1 VRDVVR
7 ALLIAA
13 TLLFLTI
20 PSQFGATSASYT
32 LATLLMFGANIALT
46 AIFRTGDL
54 HEPAAHIRR
63 TAALV
68 ATTVASLLLVIAARA
83 WLYEML
89 IYPHDPLR
97 ADMLIVIQEG
107 IRRMLRGQNP
117 YTMYHIPWD
126 ATLPYG
132 PVLWLPYAVPYMLR
146 VDVRFVA
153 LLGELFVPVAC
164 ALSAMACAW
173 RGRYGAAIASVV
185 LLAAIAE
192 SPDLRGFSSIAHT
205 PSYWPGIALLA
216 WLVSRE
222 RWLTAATICGLLIV
236 ARTTMV
242 AVAPVLLI
250 AVWQQDRER
259 APRAFVL
266 LTLATV
272 LPYLPFA
279 VWNPAALK
287 YALYGSY
294 QLLMKGFVWTSTTW
308 AHNTIGVTGLL
319 LRNGLERFA
328 ELTQLLAMLVTYR
341 FAWRAIR
348 SGARPLPWMA
358 LALFVFSTTTLW
370 PVHYVY
376 FDVTMLWMAAALADG
391 DWVAWRRVFPAWT
404 VTLAAAASV
413 ALLVV
418 VVSVPSN
425 PTIDVGIGATRALL
439 YKGFS
444 LNEGTDRTFAWV
456 EGTSAEIL
464 VGRRT
469 RSEADID
476 LELEPYLATAQST
489 QQISVVLN
497 GVVLGTSL
505 LHPGWHAIT
514 FRAPAT
520 AWRIGVNELVLSLS
534 NAVSPREAG
543 TGDDIR
549 RLSVAID
556 RLTVRTVLA
565 RALPQQTRASPW
577 PVRGRLAFAEERR
590 HP

>member
-1 VRDVVR
+1 MRDVVR

-20 PSQFGATSASYT
+20 PSQFGASGASYT
-32 LATLLMFGANIALT
+32 LATLLMFGAHIALT
-46 AIFRTGDL
+46 AMFRTNDL
-54 HEPAAHIRR
+54 EESESGAPRI
-63 TAALV
+63 AALI
-68 ATTVASLLLVIAARA
+68 AATVAAVLLVIAARA
-83 WLYEML
+83 WLYEIL
-89 IYPHDPLR
+89 VYPHDPLR

-117 YTMYHIPWD
+117 YTMYHVPWD

-146 VDVRFVA
+146 ADVRLVA

-164 ALSAMACAW
+164 ALTAMACAS
-173 RGRYGAAIASVV
+173 RGRYGAAIASLV
-185 LLAAIAE
+185 LLAAAAA
-192 SPDLRGFSSIAHT
+192 SRDLREFSSIAHT

-216 WLVSRE
+216 WLVARE
-222 RWLTAATICGLLIV
+222 RWLAAATACGLLIV
-236 ARTTMV
+236 ARTTMI
-242 AVAPVLLI
+242 AVAPVLLM
-250 AVWQQDRER
+250 AVWQYDRRR
-259 APRAFVL
+259 APRALVA
-266 LTLATV
+266 LTLATL

-279 VWNPAALK
+279 LWDPAALK

-328 ELTQLLAMLVTYR
+328 ELTQVLAMLITYGL
-341 FAWRAIR
+341 AWRAIR

-376 FDVTMLWMAAALADG
+376 FDVTMLWMAAAIADG
-391 DWVAWRRVFPAWT
+391 DWIGQRRVFPAWT
-404 VTLAAAASV
+404 ITLAAAASV

-418 VVSVPSN
+418 VASIPST

-444 LNEGTDRTFAWV
+444 SNEGTDRTFAWV
-456 EGTSAEIL
+456 EGTSAEMLL
-464 VGRRT
+464 VRRT
-469 RSEADID
+469 RSAADID
-476 LELEPYLATAQST
+476 LELEPYLPSPQST
-489 QQISVVLN
+489 QQISVALN

-505 LHPGWHAIT
+505 LQQGWHSIS
-514 FRAPAT
+514 FLAPTT

-534 NAVSPREAG
+534 TAVSPLEAG
-543 TGDDIR
+543 TGDDTR
-549 RLSVAID
+549 KLSVAID
-556 RLTVRTVLA
+556 RLTVRTA
-565 RALPQQTRASPW
+565 PASSP
-577 PVRGRLAFAEERR
+577 
-590 HP
+590 

>member
-20 PSQFGATSASYT
+20 PSRFGATGVSYT
-32 LATLLMFGANIALT
+32 LATLLMFGAHIALT
-46 AIFRTGDL
+46 AMFRTNDL
-54 HEPAAHIRR
+54 EESETRVHR
-63 TAALV
+63 TAALI
-68 ATTVASLLLVIAARA
+68 AATVAAVLLVIAARA
-83 WLYEML
+83 WLYEIL
-89 IYPHDPLR
+89 VYPHDPLR

-107 IRRMLRGQNP
+107 IRRMLRSQNP
-117 YTMYHIPWD
+117 YTMYHVPWD

-132 PVLWLPYAVPYMLR
+132 PVLWLPYAVPFVMR
-146 VDVRFVA
+146 VDVRVVA

-164 ALSAMACAW
+164 ALTAMASASK
-173 RGRYGAAIASVV
+173 GRYGAAIASLV
-185 LLAAIAE
+185 LLAAAAA
-192 SPDLRGFSSIAHT
+192 SPDLREFSSIAHT

-216 WLVSRE
+216 WLVARE
-222 RWLTAATICGLLIV
+222 RWLAAATTCGLLIV
-236 ARTTMV
+236 ARTTMI
-242 AVAPVLLI
+242 AVAPVLLMG
-250 AVWQQDRER
+250 VWQRDRRR
-259 APRAFVL
+259 APRAFVV
-266 LTLATV
+266 LTLATL

-279 VWNPAALK
+279 LWDPAALK

-319 LRNGLERFA
+319 LRNGLERFT
-328 ELTQLLAMLVTYR
+328 ELTQLLAMLLTYG

-348 SGARPLPWMA
+348 SGAPPLPWMA

-376 FDVTMLWMAAALADG
+376 FDVTMLWMAAAIADG
-391 DWVAWRRVFPAWT
+391 DWVGWRRVFPAWT
-404 VTLAAAASV
+404 LTLATAASV
-413 ALLVV
+413 VLLVV
-418 VVSVPSN
+418 VASIPST

-444 LNEGTDRTFAWV
+444 SNEGTDRTFAWV

-464 VGRRT
+464 VARRT
-469 RSEADID
+469 RSAANID
-476 LELEPYLATAQST
+476 LELEPYLPSPQST
-489 QQISVVLN
+489 QQISVALN

-505 LHPGWHAIT
+505 LQQGWHSIS

-534 NAVSPREAG
+534 TAVSPQEAG
-543 TGDDIR
+543 TGDDTR
-549 RLSVAID
+549 KLSVAVD
-556 RLTVRTVLA
+556 RLAVRTA
-565 RALPQQTRASPW
+565 FASP
-577 PVRGRLAFAEERR
+577 P
-590 HP
+590 